1 MGLEGTGSWEKHI
14 PMCLVD
20 SPVQAKQPLLGHH
33 VTAPDSLVTTHLG
46 NKKSELHS
54 ISSPLTC
61 ERLSQTAT
69 PFESPPNP
77 RTGGG
82 DRAEGNLFHVLS
94 RDTEVKRLNSFFK
107 ATRPFPCLSCPA
119 SALSKCASSWPPDP
133 SAPETRKALSDPCSV
148 LPEHLGMRQKFL
160 QYTDK
165 QSHTSTPSYTGTHTH
180 GLTLTH
186 MCTGMSCPQAYHK
199 HIHKYLCRIHNKKT
213 HSPLVEFSTW
223 HPFRQRFPWW
233 FCQ

>member
-1 MGLEGTGSWEKHI
+1 
-14 PMCLVD
+14 MCLVD

-82 DRAEGNLFHVLS
+82 DRAEGSLFHVLS

-107 ATRPFPCLSCPA
+107 ATRPFPCLNCPA
-119 SALSKCASSWPPDP
+119 SALSKCALSWPPDP
-133 SAPETRKALSDPCSV
+133 SAPETQKALSDPCSV

-186 MCTGMSCPQAYHK
+186 VHRHVMPPGLSQ
-199 HIHKYLCRIHNKKT
+199 T
-213 HSPLVEFSTW
+213 HTQIPVQDTQQKDTFTSGRV
-223 HPFRQRFPWW
+223 
-233 FCQ
+233 